1 MLEART
7 GDEPGA
13 CIVKLK
19 TEAEADDEKRS
30 AKRVRFDLEDGS
42 VKGEETY
49 TYRPTLPTGNGIAEA
64 VGVGSGVAGVDP
76 TTAAAKRQRHHAH
89 GSATEAEPNHAP
101 WQRAFETPLSDT
113 VLRNI
118 WCAFNTAPAGSFAPP
133 DILERY
139 PVANIG
145 AVQYGM
151 MTAKELQ
158 KLAAA
163 EVNKPGYG
171 AEPNTVA
178 DPRLGAASG
187 QDCGHCYQG
196 FESCPG
202 HPGYIQMSRPFLN
215 QSQVDNMTTLLR
227 CLCPGCCRLRVPE
240 AHLALAG
247 GRRKKNGLKWLK
259 DVATVS
265 SKRLNACPRCGV
277 PKAEWRNVYGR
288 IEIRLGDKQ
297 AILDGGHIQHLLVR
311 VPDEDYRLLGLDP
324 ENNHPANAVLFLVP
338 VLPPVARP
346 ADRSNVAPD
355 PCSLHAAVY
364 GTPSTAVTGARQLA
378 TMADGTVPF
387 DDGITCRY
395 HQMTLLACNI
405 MREANPSKA
414 DQSAQ
419 QAEQLY
425 EQITLNRLPPAATRM
440 RARRAKRKVASIR
453 ARHCRKYGR
462 FRRDGQGKRTSG
474 SLRTVMS
481 CKATGACN
489 TVRIPSALARKLTTP
504 RVVQPWNRQALIE
517 LCREGRVV
525 RIHRRAAAFPRDMGR
540 FWKVSIHPNPD
551 TDVLLRKGQ
560 RMPVPLDPSDLR
572 PGDIVQRSGP
582 GWSVPKLL
590 RVSLFHEPP
599 NLEFGDICYVTLG
612 DGDYAMFNRQPSFTV
627 ESTLTLQVVTDLGS
641 PCDET
646 ALFDPDMDVPPLEE
660 KLSAAMSNPVEEAL
674 RGDNDGDEV
683 NGHGLPGPEERA
695 DAALLRFEQKVVT
708 SQDSSPVAR
717 LIQDAVVVACILT
730 HRLPPAAPLLLPNWL
745 RTNAAMRVQPA
756 DPRLDRPE
764 KPHAWLAARY
774 ATIAAAWRRFQR
786 EHPQDPFVLSVGD
799 GDYLSTGQGMLS
811 LILPADLTYT
821 GPRSDDTLPPLPDDA
836 PEEAKA
842 TQRRC
847 GEPFRVWCGIALGG
861 GRLRAPALSHGKRSL
876 LQHLFVSH
884 GAAIASRFLDNM
896 QNLTAYLGRHFSYNL
911 SLEDCRLPPE
921 LAFMAKHAV
930 AEDAKRVAGL
940 HRWKAND
947 DPATVQARNFSEL
960 LGVRKSAETLLSTY
974 LCGPPEHRHALRQA
988 AREAMEAVQA
998 GTADSCPVLRQMPA
1012 LLVAPTPEH
1021 YRRSIALFEARRRW
1035 ARERGAVLAWPDADV
1050 LCPDDFTHYNGIA
1063 LLALMGLKVNITHLL
1078 SSMLALGQQML
1089 STGPLPVGTHGRP
1102 LPHFTPLKREITV
1115 MTSCRPSPRLKR
1127 FGLGHF
1133 YSKRWN
1139 ISPDESDERIFRALQ
1154 FRGLITD
1161 GNFVDGLPGEAF
1173 FAHSIVSRESVAGM
1187 AANTGPVGYALRQT
1201 VKRTENSI
1209 VMHDG
1214 SVRDHRGRII
1224 TLRYGTGCV
1233 DPKWYCHTAFGP
1245 QFADLHALAAMLRA
1259 RASFGFGGLHRAD
1272 NNCGPLLRI
1281 NTAHGP
1287 AGPVQTQ
1294 ALAQAQQDQQED
1306 QKGGWCPAEYFEDA
1320 HGQCALFRGGS
1331 TGTLLR
1337 SA

>member
-1 MLEART
+1 MKPEEDDVALLPDTKRQRT
-7 GDEPGA
+7 GD
-13 CIVKLK
+13 
-19 TEAEADDEKRS
+19 DER
-30 AKRVRFDLEDGS
+30 
-42 VKGEETY
+42 Y
-49 TYRPTLPTGNGIAEA
+49 TFRPTLPSGDAPPVAASAPAVPAIAGA
-64 VGVGSGVAGVDP
+64 HGHGG
-76 TTAAAKRQRHHAH
+76 AAAVDKR
-89 GSATEAEPNHAP
+89 P
-101 WQRAFETPLSDT
+101 WIRAFDTPLADP

-118 WCAFNTAPAGSFAPP
+118 WTTFKPAPAGSFAPP
-133 DILERY
+133 EILERY
-139 PVANIG
+139 PVATIG

-171 AEPNTVA
+171 AEANTVA

-196 FESCPG
+196 FEQCPG
-202 HPGYIQMSRPFLN
+202 HRGYIRMSRPFLN

-227 CLCPGCCRLRVPE
+227 CLCPGCCRVRVPE

-247 GRRKKNGLKWLK
+247 GRRRRNGLKWLK
-259 DVATVS
+259 DVAAVS
-265 SKRLNACPRCGV
+265 TKRLNACPRCGT

-288 IEIRLGDKQ
+288 IEIRIGDKQ
-297 AILDGGHIQHLLVR
+297 AILDGGHIQHMLVR
-311 VPDEDYRLLGLDP
+311 VPDDDYRLLGLDP
-324 ENNHPANAVLFLVP
+324 ENNHPANAILFLVP

-355 PCSLHAAVY
+355 PCTLHAAVY
-364 GTPSTAVTGARQLA
+364 GTPSSSVSGARQLA
-378 TMADGTVPF
+378 TMSDGTVPF

-405 MREANPSKA
+405 MREPNPAKA
-414 DQSAQ
+414 DQAAQ

-425 EQITLNRLPPAATRM
+425 EQITLNRLPPNATRM

-453 ARHCRKYGR
+453 ARHCRKFGR

-474 SLRTVMS
+474 SLRSVMS

-489 TVRIPSALARKLTTP
+489 TVRIPSALAHKLTTP

-525 RIHRRAAAFPRDMGR
+525 RIHRRAAAFPRHMGR

-551 TDVLLRKGQ
+551 TDVLLRRGQ
-560 RMPVPLDPSDLR
+560 RMPVPLDPAELK
-572 PGDIVQRSGP
+572 PGDIVQRTGP
-582 GWSVPKLL
+582 GWSAPKLL

-599 NLEFGDICYVTLG
+599 NLENGDICYVTLG

-627 ESTLTLQVVTDLGS
+627 ESTLTLQVKTDLGS
-641 PCDET
+641 PGDET

-660 KLSAAMSNPVEEAL
+660 KLSAAMCNPVEEAL
-674 RGDNDGDEV
+674 RGDNDGDEM
-683 NGHGLPGPEERA
+683 NAHSLPGPEERA

-730 HRLPPAAPLLLPNWL
+730 HRLPPAPPLYLPSWL
-745 RTNAAMRVQPA
+745 RANAAMRVQPA
-756 DPRLDRPE
+756 DPRLDRAD
-764 KPHAWLAARY
+764 KPHAWVAPRY
-774 ATIAAAWRRFQR
+774 ATIAAAWRRYQR
-786 EHPQDPFVLSVGD
+786 QFPQDPFVLSVGD
-799 GDYLSTGQGMLS
+799 GDFLATGQGLLS
-811 LILPADLTYT
+811 LILPADLSYT
-821 GPRSDDTLPPLPDDA
+821 GPRDNDALQALPDDA
-836 PEEAKA
+836 PPEAVEA
-842 TQRRC
+842 QRMA
-847 GEPFRVWCGIALGG
+847 GEPFRVWCGIVLGG

-884 GAAIASRFLDNM
+884 GAAIATRFLDNM
-896 QNLTAYLGRHFSYNL
+896 QNLTAHLGRHYSYKL

-921 LAFMAKHAV
+921 IEFMSKHAV
-930 AEDAKRVAGL
+930 SEEARRVAAL
-940 HRWKAND
+940 HRWTAHD

-960 LGVRKSAETLLSTY
+960 LGVLKAPETLLSTY
-974 LCGPPEHRHALRQA
+974 LCGPPEHKHAIRMA
-988 AREAMEAVQA
+988 ARQAMEAVKN
-998 GTADSCPVLRQMPA
+998 GTADTCPVMRQMPA
-1012 LLVAPTPEH
+1012 LLIAPTPEQ
-1021 YRRSIALFEARRRW
+1021 YRESLALFNARRQW
-1035 ARERGAVLAWPDADV
+1035 AKEAGAHMAWPDADA

-1063 LLALMGLKVNITHLL
+1063 FLALVGLKVNITHLL
-1078 SSMLALGQQML
+1078 RSMLALGQQML

-1102 LPHFTPLKREITV
+1102 LPHYTPLRRAVTQL
-1115 MTSCRPSPRLKR
+1115 TASTPRSRLGR
-1127 FGLGHF
+1127 LGLGAFH
-1133 YSKRWN
+1133 SRRWN
-1139 ISPDESDERIFRALQ
+1139 IAPDESDERIFRHLQ

-1201 VKRTENSI
+1201 VKRTENLV

-1224 TLRYGTGCV
+1224 TLRYGTGCI

-1245 QFADLHALAAMLRA
+1245 QFADLHVLAAMLRA
-1259 RASFGFGGLHRAD
+1259 RASFGFAGLHRAD
-1272 NNCGPLLRI
+1272 NNCAPLLRVGATDAVAGVI
-1281 NTAHGP
+1281 AAASTTAP
-1287 AGPVQTQ
+1287 AAEPEKNE
-1294 ALAQAQQDQQED
+1294 ED
-1306 QKGGWCPAEYFEDA
+1306 
-1320 HGQCALFRGGS
+1320 GQCALFRGGPV
-1331 TGTLLR
+1331 GAMLV
-1337 SA
+1337 